1 MKTLIQ
7 KIHLDNHESF
17 ACRTYT
23 TPNFETNWHV
33 HEEYE
38 LILITQGN
46 GTALIG
52 DYVNEYRKG
61 DVYFLAGNLPHWF
74 RKSNP
79 KIIGSAIVIH
89 FTKGIFENGF
99 INTPELSKINR
110 LLNQQNGLLLKK
122 KLKLLITDYILKI
135 NESSSFERMILLL
148 TCLQKISND
157 NQFDTITK
165 DFSDSKNNVNQ
176 TIESVIEYTFKNFKN
191 PITLSEIAMTAKMTI
206 PTFCRFFKRNIKK
219 SYFDFLQEV
228 RISHACKLL
237 NSTNKSVMSI
247 CYESGYNSW
256 SHFSKQFKAVKK
268 MTPSLYRKKY
278 SNEM

>member
-7 KIHLDNHESF
+7 KIPLDHHESF

-23 TPNFETNWHV
+23 TPIFETNWHQ

-52 DYVNEYRKG
+52 DYVNEYRKD

-89 FTKGIFENGF
+89 FTRQIFENGF
-99 INTPELSKINR
+99 INTPELSQISK
-110 LLNQQNGLLLKK
+110 LLDLQNGLLFQK
-122 KLKLLITDYILKI
+122 KLKQLITEHILKI
-135 NESSSFERMILLL
+135 NEKKGFERMMLLL
-148 TCLQKISND
+148 SCLQEIANG
-157 NQFDTITK
+157 NQYDIITK
-165 DFSDSKNNVNQ
+165 NFSDSKNNVNP
-176 TIESVIEYTFKNFKN
+176 TIESIIEYTFKNFKN
-191 PITLSEIAMTAKMTI
+191 PIALKEVAQTAKMTI

-228 RISHACKLL
+228 RISHACKMLH
-237 NSTNKSVMSI
+237 STQNSVMSI

-256 SHFSKQFKAVKK
+256 SHFSKQFKVVKK
-268 MTPSLYRKKY
+268 MTPTDYRKKY
-278 SNEM
+278 GSEI

>member
-7 KIHLDNHESF
+7 KIPLDHHESF

-23 TPNFETNWHV
+23 TPNFETNWHQ

-38 LILITQGN
+38 LILITEGN

-52 DYVNEYRKG
+52 DYVNEYQQG

-79 KIIGSAIVIH
+79 NKLGSAIVIH
-89 FTKGIFENGF
+89 FTKQIFDNGF
-99 INTPELSKINR
+99 LNTPELSKIHK
-110 LLNQQNGLLLKK
+110 LLDQQNGLLFQK
-122 KLKLLITDYILKI
+122 KLKQLITDDILNI
-135 NESSSFERMILLL
+135 NKKKGFERMVQLLF
-148 TCLQKISND
+148 CLNNIANGSQYKI
-157 NQFDTITK
+157 ITK
-165 DFSDSKNNVNQ
+165 DFSDSKNNVNP
-176 TIESVIEYTFKNFKN
+176 TIESVIEYTFKQFKN
-191 PITLSEIAMTAKMTI
+191 PITLKEIAQVAKMTI

-237 NSTNKSVMSI
+237 HSTPMSVLSV

-256 SHFSKQFKAVKK
+256 SHFSKQFKVVKK
-268 MTPSLYRKKY
+268 MTPTSYRKKY
-278 SNEM
+278 SSES

>member
-7 KIHLDNHESF
+7 KIPLDYQESF

-23 TPNFETNWHV
+23 TPHFETNWHM

-46 GTALIG
+46 GTAMIG

-74 RKSNP
+74 RKSNH
-79 KIIGSAIVIH
+79 IITGSAIVIH
-89 FTKGIFENGF
+89 FTKQIFDAAF
-99 INTPELSKINR
+99 INTPELSKINT
-110 LLNQQNGLLLKK
+110 LLSKPNGLLFQK
-122 KLKLLITDYILKI
+122 KLKSLITEDIKKI
-135 NESSSFERMILLL
+135 NETRGFDRMMLLL
-148 TCLQKISND
+148 CCLQRIANGND
-157 NQFDTITK
+157 YDIIAK
-165 DFSDSKNNVNQ
+165 DFSDAKNNVNQ
-176 TIESVIEYTFKNFKN
+176 TIEGVIEYTFKHFKN
-191 PITLSEIAMTAKMTI
+191 PITLNEIAGSAKMTI

-237 NSTNKSVMSI
+237 YSTNKSVMSI
-247 CYESGYNSW
+247 CYDSGYNSW
-256 SHFSKQFKAVKK
+256 SHFSKQFKSVKK
-268 MTPSLYRKKY
+268 MTPSSYRKKY
-278 SNEM
+278 RSEI

>member
-89 FTKGIFENGF
+89 FTKEIFENGF
-99 INTPELSKINR
+99 INTPELSKISR

-122 KLKLLITDYILKI
+122 KLKLLITDYILKM
-135 NESSSFERMILLL
+135 NESSGFEKMILLL
-148 TCLQKISND
+148 TCLHKISND

-176 TIESVIEYTFKNFKN
+176 TIESVIEYTFKNFKSL
-191 PITLSEIAMTAKMTI
+191 ITLKEIAQTAKMTI

-237 NSTNKSVMSI
+237 LSTNKSIMSI

-256 SHFSKQFKAVKK
+256 SHFSKQFKVVKK

-278 SNEM
+278 SSKI

>member
-1 MKTLIQ
+1 MKTLLQ
-7 KIHLDNHESF
+7 KIPLDHHESF

-23 TPNFETNWHV
+23 TPIFETNWHQ

-52 DYVNEYRKG
+52 DYVNEYRKD

-89 FTKGIFENGF
+89 FTRQIFENGF
-99 INTPELSKINR
+99 INTPELSQISK
-110 LLNQQNGLLLKK
+110 LLDLQNGLLFQK
-122 KLKLLITDYILKI
+122 KLKQLITEHILKI
-135 NESSSFERMILLL
+135 NEKKGFERMMLLL
-148 TCLQKISND
+148 SCLQEIANG
-157 NQFDTITK
+157 NQYDIITK
-165 DFSDSKNNVNQ
+165 NFSDSKNNVNP
-176 TIESVIEYTFKNFKN
+176 TIESIIEYTFKNFKN
-191 PITLSEIAMTAKMTI
+191 PIALKEVAQTAKMTI

-228 RISHACKLL
+228 RISHACKMLH
-237 NSTNKSVMSI
+237 STQNSVMSI

-256 SHFSKQFKAVKK
+256 SHFSKQFKVVKK
-268 MTPSLYRKKY
+268 MTPTDYRKKY
-278 SNEM
+278 GSEI

>member
-7 KIHLDNHESF
+7 KITLDHHESF
-17 ACRTYT
+17 ACRNYT
-23 TPNFETNWHV
+23 TPNFETNWHQ

-74 RKSNP
+74 RKSNA
-79 KIIGSAIVIH
+79 KLIGSAIVIH
-89 FTKGIFENGF
+89 FTKQIFESGF
-99 INTPELSKINR
+99 INAPELSKINK
-110 LLNQQNGLLLKK
+110 LLDQQNGLLFQK
-122 KLKLLITDYILKI
+122 KLKQLITDHILKI
-135 NESSSFERMILLL
+135 NESKNFERMINLLF
-148 TCLQKISND
+148 CLQDIAIGNKYD
-157 NQFDTITK
+157 VITK
-165 DFSDSKNNVNQ
+165 DFSDSKNNVNPI
-176 TIESVIEYTFKNFKN
+176 IESVIEYTFKNFKN
-191 PITLSEIAMTAKMTI
+191 SITLKEIAKTAQMTI

-228 RISHACKLL
+228 RISHSCKMLY
-237 NSTNKSVMSI
+237 STNKSVMSI

-256 SHFSKQFKAVKK
+256 SHFSKQFKEVKN
-268 MTPSLYRKKY
+268 MTPSSYRKKY
-278 SNEM
+278 SGEI

>member
-7 KIHLDNHESF
+7 KIPLDHHESF

-23 TPNFETNWHV
+23 TPIFETNWHQ

-79 KIIGSAIVIH
+79 KIIGGAIVIH
-89 FTKGIFENGF
+89 FTRQIFENGF
-99 INTPELSKINR
+99 INTPELSQISK
-110 LLNQQNGLLLKK
+110 LLDLQNGLLFQK
-122 KLKLLITDYILKI
+122 KLKQLITEHILKI
-135 NESSSFERMILLL
+135 NEKKGFERMMLLL
-148 TCLQKISND
+148 SCLQEIANG
-157 NQFDTITK
+157 NQYDIITK
-165 DFSDSKNNVNQ
+165 NFSDSKNNVNP
-176 TIESVIEYTFKNFKN
+176 TIESIIEYTFKNFKN
-191 PITLSEIAMTAKMTI
+191 PIALKEVAQTAKMTI

-228 RISHACKLL
+228 RISHACKMLH
-237 NSTNKSVMSI
+237 STQKSVMSI

-256 SHFSKQFKAVKK
+256 SHFSKQFKVVKK
-268 MTPSLYRKKY
+268 MTPTDYRKKY
-278 SNEM
+278 GSEI

>member
-1 MKTLIQ
+1 MKTLVQ
-7 KIHLDNHESF
+7 KIPLDHQESF

-23 TPNFETNWHV
+23 TPSFETNWHQ

-61 DVYFLAGNLPHWF
+61 DVYFLASNLPHWF
-74 RKSNP
+74 RKSNQ

-89 FTKGIFENGF
+89 FTKQIFENGF
-99 INTPELSKINR
+99 LNTPELSNINS
-110 LLNQQNGLLLKK
+110 LLESQNGLFFQRKMK
-122 KLKLLITDYILKI
+122 QLITEHILKI
-135 NESSSFERMILLL
+135 NESQGFERMMLLL
-148 TCLQKISND
+148 MCLEEIANGKQYDVIA
-157 NQFDTITK
+157 K

-176 TIESVIEYTFKNFKN
+176 TIESVIEYTFKNFRN
-191 PITLSEIAMTAKMTI
+191 PITLKEIAATVKMTI

-228 RISHACKLL
+228 RISHACKMLH
-237 NSTNKSVMSI
+237 STNKAVMSI

-256 SHFSKQFKAVKK
+256 SHFSKQFKVVKK
-268 MTPSLYRKKY
+268 MTPSSYRKKY
-278 SNEM
+278 RNDM